1 MKNLNFLMRV
11 ALLLVALLAFQTVWA
26 YDFEQDGIYYRFDGN
41 GVYVTSGDVK
51 YSGEVVIPETVTHR
65 GTVYTVSG
73 IGIRAFENCTELTK
87 ITMGNSIEG
96 ISNWAFKNCVNL
108 KNVNF
113 GNSLQW
119 IDGGAFMGCSSLT
132 SINLPN
138 SLKALYGIEQ
148 DGVFTGC
155 TNLKTI
161 HLSSSLTRIG
171 NNAFEGCV
179 NLKSI
184 DLHDGITEIHNN
196 AFKDCK
202 SLTEVTIPASI
213 EVLTYP
219 FEGCTGLKIVNW
231 NVTNGRNC
239 RAVWPVNIEVVN
251 FDEGVQYIPRGF
263 LAGTSIK
270 SVVIP
275 DAVTEIGYDAF
286 DDCQYL
292 EHLTVGKSVLVS
304 SYGGTTLCEN
314 CPNLKSLTWNV
325 INPDPYN
332 SPYIFT
338 IGSKENIEQI
348 TFGDCVERIP
358 SGIINDSKIQS
369 VTIPA
374 SVKAI
379 DDGAFANCSQLGT
392 IKVDHGNYTFDSRDE
407 CNGIVE
413 TATNTLV
420 VGCKGTIIPNTVKS
434 IGEFAFSSCRGLT
447 FLTIPNS
454 VISIANYAF
463 VNCTDLTNIVIPNSV
478 VSIGSSEFS
487 KPWKYG
493 PFYGC
498 TGLTSVTIPNSVT
511 YVGPYA
517 FSGCSNLSNVL
528 LSESLKEINEGTFER
543 CTSLNNVDFPNN
555 LREIGKDAFSECTA
569 LKTVNLPSSLRIID
583 EGAFDTS
590 GLESIEIPDSV
601 VVNSDAFDDTQ
612 IKSVS
617 VSSSA
622 RLMGLFIFSGTPW
635 LENQPSQGLIY
646 ADNVVYR
653 YNGYIPEGTVI
664 TIPEGTVGIAGN
676 AFGYQEDEESS
687 DFDQSHIISAEV
699 PNSVKYI
706 GNEAFSRCSM
716 LKSVTTGTG
725 LEIIGEDAFSY
736 CSELEKVTIGRGI
749 KSIEAYAFHE
759 CPKLV
764 YITCLATTPPV
775 INHKIFDYFGHEYEC
790 ECFDEDT
797 YSNAVLFV
805 PKGSEVNYMTTDTWK
820 KFIHIVGI
828 TVSAGA
834 SDVNGDGEVNIADI
848 NSVVNAILSGDN
860 DMASDVN
867 GDGEIGIADIN
878 EIVQAILGAN

>member
-1 MKNLNFLMRV
+1 MRV

-41 GVYVTSGDVK
+41 GVIVTSGDVK
-51 YSGEVVIPETVTHR
+51 YSGEVVIPETVTYR

-73 IGIRAFENCTELTK
+73 IGIRAFDNCTELTK

-96 ISNWAFKNCVNL
+96 ISNWAFKNCINL

-148 DGVFTGC
+148 DGVFTDC

-161 HLSSSLTRIG
+161 HLSSSLTLIG

-179 NLKSI
+179 NLKSV

-263 LAGTSIK
+263 LAGTRIK

-358 SGIINDSKIQS
+358 SGIINGSKIQS

-379 DDGAFANCSQLGT
+379 DGGAFANCSQLGT

-511 YVGPYA
+511 YIAPNT
-517 FSGCSNLSNVL
+517 FSGCSNLSNVV
-528 LSESLKEINEGTFER
+528 LSESLREINEGTFEL
-543 CTSLNNVDFPNN
+543 CTNLNNVDFPNN
-555 LREIGKDAFSECTA
+555 LREIGESAFNGCTA
-569 LKTVNLPSSLRIID
+569 LKTINLPSSLRIID
-583 EGAFDTS
+583 DFAFYKS
-590 GLESIEIPDSV
+590 GLESIDIPDSV
-601 VVNSDAFDDTQ
+601 VVNSHAFADTQ

-622 RLMGLFIFSGTPW
+622 RLMGGEIFDATPW
-635 LENQPSQGLIY
+635 LNDQPSQGLIY
-646 ADNVVYR
+646 AGNAIYR
-653 YNGYIPEGTVI
+653 YNGSLPEDNVI
-664 TIPEGTVGIAGN
+664 TIPESCIGIAGG
-676 AFGYQEDEESS
+676 AFSYEGS
-687 DFDQSHIISAEV
+687 DFDERDIAGVKI

-706 GNEAFSRCSM
+706 GDDAFGACDGLQSISFGD
-716 LKSVTTGTG
+716 K
-725 LEIIGEDAFSY
+725 LEIIGRNSFAECF
-736 CSELEKVTIGRGI
+736 ELEKVTFGRGI
-749 KSIEAYAFHE
+749 KSIEGYAFDM

-775 INHKIFDYFGHEYEC
+775 IKHIVTDDQGKEYEE

-805 PKGSEVNYMTTDTWK
+805 PKGSEVNYMIHDTWK

-878 EIVQAILGAN
+878 EIVQTILGAN